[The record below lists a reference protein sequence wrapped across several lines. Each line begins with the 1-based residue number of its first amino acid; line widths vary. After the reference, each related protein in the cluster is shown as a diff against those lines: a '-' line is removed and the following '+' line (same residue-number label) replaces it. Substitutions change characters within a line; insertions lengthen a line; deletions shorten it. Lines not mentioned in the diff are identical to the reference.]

1 MVNLQLVQW
10 DFDFCILLLLI
21 FTFHNSQITSY
32 EFFQGFIVILNWKA
46 WYIFTPSYLKSE
58 LLEEKFWNVN
68 QIMSLPYSQYITLR
82 INLKHILL
90 KCSDNTSSWFPG
102 RQCRNK
108 QKLHFMYNNIN
119 PNEQKEF
126 QQIWILAVYMIHSL
140 ISSKRGKGETNILKL
155 NENHRNETRAFPR
168 RNS

>member
-1 MVNLQLVQW
+1 
-10 DFDFCILLLLI
+10 
-21 FTFHNSQITSY
+21 
-32 EFFQGFIVILNWKA
+32 
-46 WYIFTPSYLKSE
+46 
-58 LLEEKFWNVN
+58 
-68 QIMSLPYSQYITLR
+68 
-82 INLKHILL
+82 
-90 KCSDNTSSWFPG
+90 
-102 RQCRNK
+102 
-108 QKLHFMYNNIN
+108 MYNNIN